1 MYRGARHCLPACVM
15 CCPVCAFIL
24 CTLRDNSLTL
34 HWFKRS
40 DRYLS
45 GSGVGEQNRTSATP
59 VSEDCCYA
67 ALILAPLLS
76 AALLRTPSPDGSVS

>member
-1 MYRGARHCLPACVM
+1 M
-15 CCPVCAFIL
+15 CYLVCAFIL

-40 DRYLS
+40 DQYLS

-59 VSEDCCYA
+59 VSEDCWYA
-67 ALILAPLLS
+67 AL
-76 AALLRTPSPDGSVS
+76 SPDSGTFTERCLAQDTIP